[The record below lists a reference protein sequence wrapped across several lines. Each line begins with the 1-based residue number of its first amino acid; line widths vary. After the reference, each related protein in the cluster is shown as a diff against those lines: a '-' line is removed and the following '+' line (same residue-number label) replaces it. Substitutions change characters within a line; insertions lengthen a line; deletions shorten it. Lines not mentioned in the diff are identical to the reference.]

1 VSSAA
6 IHILVLAAY
15 LLLLFVLGWVARS
28 RARSAE
34 GFYLGSRSVGPWVTA
49 FSFVAAYYSSVVII
63 GGGGFGYKYGM
74 ATLWIGAT
82 NVLVGTLLA
91 WIVLGARTRAM
102 TGRLNTIT
110 MPDFFARR
118 FDAPAARAISAV
130 IVTVFLVI
138 YSVSVIQGM
147 GHAFAVLVGMPY
159 IYGVLISAL
168 VIVVYVTI
176 GGYMAVVWTGFV
188 QGIIM
193 IVGLV
198 LLAVLAVAKVGG
210 LAEGFRQLGA
220 IEAGRY
226 VETPGIWGWPGIIS
240 YAMIVSFGVWGMPQ
254 LVTRFYS
261 IKNTQ
266 VLRLGTVLATVGG
279 MVALLPYFSGA
290 LARVLF
296 PNLPAADKAIPM
308 LVKAAMPAWA
318 SALFLAGVIAAGMST
333 FAAVLIVS
341 VSSLVKDMLRDSFR
355 AQLAPRTEVV
365 LSRVSSAVIGLAAVL
380 VALKPPAMILVITGF
395 SWAVIASTTL
405 WPYLFGLYWRG
416 ASRAGVLAA
425 MVGGCATAL
434 VWLALR
440 NPFGLHGF
448 VPGMAV
454 SLVLL
459 VVVSLLTPRPMPETL
474 RAAFGDSSSGP
485 SRPAGRPVA

>member
-1 VSSAA
+1 MSSAA
-6 IHILVLAAY
+6 VHILFIAAY
-15 LLLLFVLGWVARS
+15 LLLLFILGWLARS

-63 GGGGFGYKYGM
+63 GGGGFGYKFGM

-91 WIVLGARTRAM
+91 WIVLGARTRTM

-118 FDAPAARAISAV
+118 FDAPAARLIPAI
-130 IVTVFLVI
+130 IVTVFLVV

-147 GHAFAVLVGMPY
+147 GHAFEVLVGVPY
-159 IYGVLISAL
+159 VYGVLVSAL
-168 VIVVYVTI
+168 VIIVYVTI

-193 IVGLV
+193 VVGLA

-220 IEAGRY
+220 IEAGKY
-226 VETPGIWGWPGIIS
+226 VETPGIWGWPGIVS

-261 IKNTQ
+261 IKNAR
-266 VLRLGTVLATVGG
+266 VLRLGTVVATLGG
-279 MVALLPYFSGA
+279 TVALLPYFSGA

-296 PNLPAADKAIPM
+296 PDLESPDKAIPM
-308 LVKAAMPAWA
+308 LVKAAMPNWA

-341 VSSLVKDMLRDSFR
+341 VSSLVKDLVRDSFR
-355 AQLAPRTEVV
+355 ARLAPKSEVV
-365 LSRVSSAVIGLAAVL
+365 LSRVCSAAIGLAAVL

-395 SWAVIASTTL
+395 AWAVIASTTL
-405 WPYLFGLYWRG
+405 WPYLFGLYWRR

-434 VWLALR
+434 VWLALG
-440 NPFGLHGF
+440 NPYRLHGF
-448 VPGMAV
+448 IPGILV

-459 VVVSLLTPRPMPETL
+459 VVVSLVTPRPRLETL
-474 RAAFGDSSSGP
+474 SIAFGDGKANP
-485 SRPAGRPVA
+485 DRQPPVGS

>member
-1 VSSAA
+1 MSSVAV
-6 IHILVLAAY
+6 HVLVLAAY
-15 LLLLFVLGWVARS
+15 LLLLFVIGWVARS

-34 GFYLGSRSVGPWVTA
+34 GFYLGTRSVGAWVTA

-74 ATLWIGAT
+74 ATLWVGAT

-110 MPDFFARR
+110 MPEFFARR
-118 FDAPAARAISAV
+118 FDAPAARLISAV
-130 IVTVFLVI
+130 VVTIFLVI
-138 YSVSVIQGM
+138 YSVSVVQGM
-147 GHAFAVLVGMPY
+147 GHAFEVLVGVPY
-159 IYGVLISAL
+159 VYGVLLSAL
-168 VIVVYVTI
+168 IIIVYVTL
-176 GGYMAVVWTGFV
+176 GGYVAVVWTGFA

-193 IVGLV
+193 IAGLV
-198 LLAVLAVAKVGG
+198 LLAVLALNRVGG
-210 LAEGFRQLGA
+210 LTEGFRQLGA
-220 IEAGRY
+220 IEAGKY
-226 VETPGIWGWPGIIS
+226 LATPGIWGWPGLIS
-240 YAMIVSFGVWGMPQ
+240 YSMIVSFGVWGMPQ

-261 IKNTQ
+261 MKNIQ

-279 MVALLPYFSGA
+279 SIALLPYFCGA

-296 PNLPAADKAIPM
+296 PDLTAPDKAIPM
-308 LVKAAMPAWA
+308 LVKTTMPAWA
-318 SALFLAGVIAAGMST
+318 SAVFLAAVIAAGMST

-341 VSSLVKDMLRDSFR
+341 VSSLVKDLLRDSFR
-355 AQLAPRTEVV
+355 AQLAPKTEVR
-365 LSRVSSAVIGLAAVL
+365 LSRVCSTAIGLAAVL
-380 VALKPPAMILVITGF
+380 VALRPPAMILVITGF
-395 SWAVIASTTL
+395 AWAVIASTTL

-416 ASRAGVLAA
+416 TSRAGVLAA

-434 VWLALR
+434 VWLAFR

-448 VPGMAV
+448 IPGMAV

-459 VVVSLLTPRPMPETL
+459 LVVSLLTPRPGLETL
-474 RAAFGDSSSGP
+474 RVAFGDTTPGSERQPP
-485 SRPAGRPVA
+485 SRS

>member
-1 VSSAA
+1 MSSVAV
-6 IHILVLAAY
+6 HVLVLAAY
-15 LLLLFVLGWVARS
+15 LLLLFILGLVARS

-74 ATLWIGAT
+74 ATLWVGAT

-91 WIVLGARTRAM
+91 WVVLGARTRAM

-118 FDAPAARAISAV
+118 FDAPAARFITAAV
-130 IVTVFLVI
+130 VTVFLVV

-147 GHAFAVLVGMPY
+147 GHAFEVLVGVPY
-159 IYGVLISAL
+159 VYGVLISAL
-168 VIVVYVTI
+168 VIVVYVSI

-193 IVGLV
+193 IVALL

-210 LAEGFRQLGA
+210 LSEGFRQLGA
-220 IEAGRY
+220 IEGGKY
-226 VETPGIWGWPGIIS
+226 VATPGIWGWPGIIS
-240 YAMIVSFGVWGMPQ
+240 YSMIVSFGVWGMPQ

-266 VLRLGTVLATVGG
+266 VLRFGTVLATLGG
-279 MVALLPYFSGA
+279 SIALLPYFGGA

-296 PNLPAADKAIPM
+296 PDLPAADKAIPM

-318 SALFLAGVIAAGMST
+318 SAIFLAGVLAAGMST

-341 VSSLVKDMLRDSFR
+341 VSSLVKDLLRDSFR
-355 AQLAPRTEVV
+355 AQFTSKTEVV

-395 SWAVIASTTL
+395 AWAAIASTTL

-416 ASRAGVLAA
+416 TSRTGVLAA
-425 MVGGCATAL
+425 MIGGCATAL

-448 VPGMAV
+448 IPGMVV
-454 SLVLL
+454 SFVLL
-459 VVVSLLTPRPMPETL
+459 LLVSLLTSRPRTDTL
-474 RAAFGDSSSGP
+474 RLAFGDGTNDSERQPP
-485 SRPAGRPVA
+485 SRS

>member
-15 LLLLFVLGWVARS
+15 LLLLFILGWIARS

-74 ATLWIGAT
+74 ATLWIGAA

-91 WIVLGARTRAM
+91 WVVLGARTRAM
-102 TGRLNTIT
+102 TGRLSTIT

-118 FDAPAARAISAV
+118 FEAPAARLISAV
-130 IVTVFLVI
+130 VVTVFLVI
-138 YSVSVIQGM
+138 YSVSVVQGM

-159 IYGVLISAL
+159 VYGVLISAL
-168 VIVVYVTI
+168 AIVVYVTI

-188 QGIIM
+188 QGVIM
-193 IVGLV
+193 IVGLL
-198 LLAVLAVAKVGG
+198 LLAVLAVNKVGG
-210 LAEGFRQLGA
+210 LSEGFRQLGA
-220 IEAGRY
+220 IEAGKY
-226 VETPGIWGWPGIIS
+226 VATPGIWGWPGIIS

-279 MVALLPYFSGA
+279 SVALLPYFSGA

-296 PNLPAADKAIPM
+296 PNLPVADTAIPT

-318 SALFLAGVIAAGMST
+318 SAIFLAAVIAAGMST

-341 VSSLVKDMLRDSFR
+341 VSSLVKDLLRDGFR
-355 AQLAPRTEVV
+355 AQLEPKTEVR

-395 SWAVIASTTL
+395 AWAVIASTTL

-416 ASRAGVLAA
+416 TSRSGVLAA

-440 NPFGLHGF
+440 NPFRLHGF
-448 VPGMAV
+448 IPGMAV

-459 VVVSLLTPRPMPETL
+459 LVVSLLTPRPKRETL
-474 RAAFGDSSSGP
+474 RAAFGDGASGSERQP
-485 SRPAGRPVA
+485 PDHP